1 MPYARCPMP
10 DARRNMLLRKAI
22 FSVFTYFKIVRFFRA
37 HLVKA
42 RLINCL
48 ASDICQVI
56 SYKSPRRILA

>member
-1 MPYARCPMP
+1 MPYALCSMHVGYL
-10 DARRNMLLRKAI
+10 MLLRKAI

-48 ASDICQVI
+48 ASDICPVI
-56 SYKSPRRILA
+56 SYKSPRLILA